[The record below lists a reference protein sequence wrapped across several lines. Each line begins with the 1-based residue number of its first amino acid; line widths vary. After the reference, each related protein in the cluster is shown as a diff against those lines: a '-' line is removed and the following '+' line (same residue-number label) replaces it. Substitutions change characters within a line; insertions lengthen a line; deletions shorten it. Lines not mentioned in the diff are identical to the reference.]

1 MPSRVK
7 TALKALIQLG
17 PGALALYALYQTGLR
32 TGHYRRVEERGK
44 RKEERGGRVE
54 TGGKWKVAG
63 GEERGE
69 GLFTL
74 PGREAIRRVMRAEGA
89 RRVVDE
95 AEEIAAGKVHL
106 FGAEAVPLRL
116 TFDRPLH
123 HWTEYELN
131 PELLRELIAPISD
144 IKFVWEPARFGWAF
158 TLGRAYHLSGDERYA
173 ETFWRHFEEF
183 AAGNPAY
190 CGPHWMNGQEVALR
204 LMALAWAGEVL
215 AGARGSTPAREG
227 RLREAIATHA
237 ARIPHTLIYARSQNN
252 NHLVSEAAGLYT
264 AGLALGHAGWRE
276 TGWRWLNRAL
286 QHQISGY
293 GEYIQH
299 SANYHRLMLQAAL
312 WVHAIKDEEW
322 PRASSQAL
330 ERATHYLFS
339 MLDPGSGRVPNL
351 GANDGSLILPLSA
364 TVFQDYRP
372 TVQAA
377 ARAFLGIQMGPGPWD
392 EMPLWLGL
400 PEAGRTHEPEQYLGD
415 HPRGEHSWA
424 VLRASSFKS
433 RLGHMDQLH
442 LDLWWRGM
450 NIAQDAG
457 TYLYNAE
464 PPWDNPL
471 TATRVHNTVTVD
483 GREQMTRGGRFLT
496 LDWFPAFSKISIEGE
511 GDLLQRV
518 MAHHEGYPG
527 VRHERT
533 VSVHAGDRW
542 VVEDRL
548 IARGGHT
555 YRLHWLL
562 EEGDEDQEKWRIENR
577 DSRFEASGHGLERGK
592 RKEERGWKVEEGEG
606 GGEVRIQQGEGWI
619 AVRMR
624 AGPAAEASLSVVRAG
639 ELVYG
644 KREMLPYEGWVSPTY
659 GVKIPALSVMLEV
672 HARRPVTLTTEFLFP
687 HP

>member
-1 MPSRVK
+1 MMPTRIPSSRGEK
-7 TALKALIQLG
+7 TRRAILDGSYRLIIRQGFAATSMREIARQSHVALGGIYNHFGSKEEIFRAIIEERHPFFQMIPLLNSVQGATVEEYVRNAARTLVAQLG
-17 PGALALYALYQTGLR
+17 RHPEFLNLML
-32 TGHYRRVEERGK
+32 VEIIEFK
-44 RKEERGGRVE
+44 SS
-54 TGGKWKVAG
+54 
-63 GEERGE
+63 
-69 GLFTL
+69 
-74 PGREAIRRVMRAEGA
+74 
-89 RRVVDE
+89 
-95 AEEIAAGKVHL
+95 H
-106 FGAEAVPLRL
+106 VPLVFKKL
-116 TFDRPLH
+116 LPSVMPVAEHIASLEGHLRPI
-123 HWTEYELN
+123 
-131 PELLRELIAPISD
+131 PP
-144 IKFVWEPARFGWAF
+144 FV
-158 TLGRAYHLSGDERYA
+158 L
-173 ETFWRHFEEF
+173 
-183 AAGNPAY
+183 
-190 CGPHWMNGQEVALR
+190 
-204 LMALAWAGEVL
+204 
-215 AGARGSTPAREG
+215 
-227 RLREAIATHA
+227 
-237 ARIPHTLIYARSQNN
+237 
-252 NHLVSEAAGLYT
+252 
-264 AGLALGHAGWRE
+264 
-276 TGWRWLNRAL
+276 
-286 QHQISGY
+286 
-293 GEYIQH
+293 
-299 SANYHRLMLQAAL
+299 
-312 WVHAIKDEEW
+312 
-322 PRASSQAL
+322 
-330 ERATHYLFS
+330 
-339 MLDPGSGRVPNL
+339 
-351 GANDGSLILPLSA
+351 
-364 TVFQDYRP
+364 
-372 TVQAA
+372 

-496 LDWFPAFSKISIEGE
+496 LGWFPAFSKISIEGE

-548 IARGGHT
+548 IARGRHT